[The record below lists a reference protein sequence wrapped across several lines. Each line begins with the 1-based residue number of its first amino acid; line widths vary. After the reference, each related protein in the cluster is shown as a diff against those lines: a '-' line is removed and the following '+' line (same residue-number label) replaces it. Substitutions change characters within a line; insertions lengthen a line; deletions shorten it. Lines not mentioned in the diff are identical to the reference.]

1 MSNKSNDKLIV
12 FVEQINK
19 KNKLYLDR
27 NSNFILF
34 ENSRLPL
41 EYINTLFIGE
51 PNVFNVVSDDI
62 PVVGRDVTKIIKY
75 RVEGRDLNIIF
86 YYQDGKYK
94 FNHIKFSNR
103 TYKLN

>member
-34 ENSRLPL
+34 EKSKLPL

-51 PNVFNVVSDDI
+51 PNVFNDVSDDI

-86 YYQDGKYK
+86 YYEDGKYK

-103 TYKLN
+103 IYKLN